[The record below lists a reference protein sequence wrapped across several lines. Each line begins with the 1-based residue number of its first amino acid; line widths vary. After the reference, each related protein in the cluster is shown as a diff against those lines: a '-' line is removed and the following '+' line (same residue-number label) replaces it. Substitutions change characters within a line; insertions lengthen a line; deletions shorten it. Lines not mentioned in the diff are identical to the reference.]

1 MTNAVKAMKINQDN
15 EAIAKEHENIPW
27 SFNQSLE
34 KILKGVLVSLL
45 AVMSILI
52 VYQVVARYVFNS
64 PSAMSEELLRFSL
77 IWLGI
82 LGAALCFMKSTH
94 LSLPLL
100 LDHVALST
108 RNKMELF
115 NKYMYVMLGA
125 VMAWGGYVASA
136 KNFTMLTPTL
146 QIPLGVV
153 QSVFIISGLIIA
165 GTQLH
170 KIVQEVK
177 QSPMQIV
184 VLLVY
189 ILVSLLL
196 FFSFT
201 YVKSLDSFDTYLYDN
216 IELISFFMLFLSF
229 LFFLL
234 MGTSIAVGLAF
245 SGIFTLFLQIDFV
258 DLISTSSEK
267 LFSGLDS
274 FGFLALPFF
283 ILAGN
288 IMNQGGIAKRLIV
301 FAMLIGKKVPGSLWQ
316 TNIVAN
322 MMFGSLSGSA
332 IAASTAIG
340 GIITPMAREKKYDMP
355 FSTAVNASSSI
366 AGMLIPPAG
375 AFIVYS
381 MITGGNASIAALFL
395 GGYIPGLIIG
405 LSVMLVAY
413 RFAKK
418 NNYPVDNTHY
428 SMSDVAKII
437 WRALP
442 SMFLVFVVIGGIIGG
457 MFTAIEASGI
467 AVIYSL
473 LLAMCYRTLSIKGLI
488 KTLYDSALSTA
499 VILFLIS
506 CSGLMSWSMTFAS
519 IPEIVGEM
527 LAAVSDNKYVILL
540 VINIT
545 LLIVGVFMD
554 MAPAQLI
561 FTPILY
567 PVVVGLG
574 VDPVHFGIIMI
585 YNLSMGIVTPP
596 VGTVLFVSCGISGEK
611 ITNVIRPLLPIF
623 FVQFIGLLLV
633 TYIPV
638 LSLGL
643 PKFFGL
649 IN

>member
-1 MTNAVKAMKINQDN
+1 MNQL
-15 EAIAKEHENIPW
+15 ESEIPKVFKCKPW
-27 SFNQSLE
+27 SFNQAVE
-34 KILKGVLVSLL
+34 KTLKIILVSLL

-52 VYQVVARYVFNS
+52 VYQVAARYIFNS

-100 LDHVALST
+100 LDYVGPST
-108 RNKMELF
+108 RQKMELF
-115 NKYMYVMLGA
+115 NQYMYVLLGA
-125 VMAWGGYVASA
+125 TMMWGGYVASV
-136 KNFTMLTPTL
+136 KNLSMLTPTL
-146 QIPLGVV
+146 QVPLGLV
-153 QSVFIISGLIIA
+153 QSVLIISGVLIVSS
-165 GTQLH
+165 QCYKVL
-170 KIVQEVK
+170 QEVK
-177 QSPMQIV
+177 RKPSQAIMLAIYV
-184 VLLVY
+184 
-189 ILVSLLL
+189 IVSLTTY
-196 FFSFT
+196 FGFS
-201 YVKSLDSFDTYLYDN
+201 YVKGLDDFDTYLYDN
-216 IELISFFMLFLSF
+216 IEIISFFTLFISF

-245 SGIFTLFLQIDFV
+245 SGIFTLFLQIEFV
-258 DLISTSSEK
+258 DLIGTTSEK

-301 FAMLIGKKVPGSLWQ
+301 FAMLVGKRVPGSLWQ

-340 GIITPMAREKKYDMP
+340 GIITPMAREKNYDMP

-381 MITGGNASIAALFL
+381 MITGGSASIAALFL
-395 GGYIPGLIIG
+395 GGYIPGIIIG

-418 NNYPVDNTHY
+418 NNYPVDTTHY
-428 SMSDVAKII
+428 SLGDVTLII
-437 WRALP
+437 GRALP
-442 SMFLVFVVIGGIIGG
+442 SMLLVFVVIGGIIGG

-473 LLAMCYRTLSIKGLI
+473 VLAICYRTLTIKGLI
-488 KTLYDSALSTA
+488 KTLYDSALSTS
-499 VILFLIS
+499 VILFLIA

-519 IPEIVGEM
+519 IPETVGEM
-527 LAAVSDNKYVILL
+527 LIAVSDNKYVILL

-545 LLIVGVFMD
+545 LLLVGVFMD

-567 PVVVGLG
+567 PVVTEMG

-623 FVQFIGLLLV
+623 LVQFIGLLLV
-633 TYIPV
+633 TYFPII
-638 LSLGL
+638 SLGL
-643 PKFFGL
+643 PRFFGL

>member
-1 MTNAVKAMKINQDN
+1 MNQLNINNADLI
-15 EAIAKEHENIPW
+15 EHRPW
-27 SFNQSLE
+27 RFIEVLE
-34 KILKGVLVSLL
+34 KSLKVILTFLL
-45 AVMSILI
+45 AAMSVLI
-52 VYQVVARYVFNS
+52 VYQVAARYVFNS

-82 LGAALCFMKSTH
+82 LGAALCFIKSTH
-94 LSLPLL
+94 LNLPLL
-100 LDHVALST
+100 LDYVSPSV
-108 RNKMELF
+108 RQKMELF
-115 NKYMYVMLGA
+115 SRFMYVLLGA
-125 VMAWGGYVASA
+125 VMSWGGYVAA
-136 KNFTMLTPTL
+136 TKNLSLSTPTL
-146 QIPLGVV
+146 QVPLGVV
-153 QSVFIISGLIIA
+153 QSVLVISGILIMISQVYAIA
-165 GTQLH
+165 QD
-170 KIVQEVK
+170 IK
-177 QSPMQIV
+177 QQPRQAL
-184 VLLVY
+184 VLLSY
-189 ILVSLLL
+189 IVGAGLLVVGYSQL
-196 FFSFT
+196 
-201 YVKSLDSFDTYLYDN
+201 KQLDAFDDYLYSN
-216 IELISFFMLFLSF
+216 IEMLSFFTLFISF

-245 SGIFTLFLQIDFV
+245 SGIFTLSLQIDFV
-258 DLISTSSEK
+258 NLMGTTSEK

-301 FAMLIGKKVPGSLWQ
+301 FAMLIGKRIPGSLWQ

-332 IAASTAIG
+332 IASSTAIG
-340 GIITPMAREKKYDMP
+340 GIITPMAKEKNYDMP

-366 AGMLIPPAG
+366 SGMLIPPAG

-381 MITGGNASIAALFL
+381 MITGGSASIAALFL
-395 GGYIPGLIIG
+395 GGYVPGIILG

-413 RFAKK
+413 RFARK
-418 NNYPVDNTHY
+418 NNYPIDTTHY
-428 SMSDVAKII
+428 SFGEVADII
-437 WRALP
+437 WRAVP
-442 SMFLVFVVIGGIIGG
+442 SMFLIVVVIGGIIGG

-473 LLAMCYRTLSIKGLI
+473 LLAICYRTLTVKSLM
-488 KTLYDSALSTA
+488 KTLYDSALSTS
-499 VILFLIS
+499 VILFLIA

-519 IPEIVGEM
+519 IPDTVGEM
-527 LAAVSDNKYVILL
+527 LVAVSENKYIILF
-540 VINIT
+540 VINLT
-545 LLIVGVFMD
+545 LLMVGVFMD

-567 PVVVGLG
+567 PVVTSLG

-611 ITNVIRPLLPIF
+611 ITNVIKPLLPIF

-633 TYIPV
+633 TYVPM

-649 IN
+649 IS

>member
-1 MTNAVKAMKINQDN
+1 MKKVDPEISMVI
-15 EAIAKEHENIPW
+15 ERKPW
-27 SFNQSLE
+27 SFNQVPE
-34 KILKGVLVSLL
+34 KTLKVILVSLL
-45 AVMSILI
+45 AMMSILI
-52 VYQVVARYVFNS
+52 IYQVVARYVFNS
-64 PSAMSEELLRFSL
+64 PSAMSEELLRYSL

-82 LGAALCFMKSTH
+82 LGASLCFMKSTH

-100 LDHVALST
+100 LDYVTAST
-108 RNKMELF
+108 RQKIELF
-115 NKYMYVMLGA
+115 NLYLYVLLGA
-125 VMAWGGYVASA
+125 VMTWGGYVASM
-136 KNFTMLTPTL
+136 KNINMLTPTL
-146 QIPLGVV
+146 HIPLGVV
-153 QSVFIISGLIIA
+153 QSVLMLSGIVITLS
-165 GTQLH
+165 QLC
-170 KIVQEVK
+170 KIRQEVK
-177 QSPMQIV
+177 RNPSQGIIFTIYIV
-184 VLLVY
+184 VTL
-189 ILVSLLL
+189 IL

-201 YVKSLDSFDTYLYDN
+201 YVKGLDSFDTYLYDN
-216 IELISFFMLFLSF
+216 IELISFFTLFISF
-229 LFFLL
+229 VFFLI

-258 DLISTSSEK
+258 NLIGTTSEK
-267 LFSGLDS
+267 LFSGIDS
-274 FGFLALPFF
+274 YGFLALPFF

-288 IMNQGGIAKRLIV
+288 IMNQGGIAKRLIL
-301 FAMLIGKKVPGSLWQ
+301 FAMLIGKRVPGSLWQ

-340 GIITPMAREKKYDMP
+340 GIISPMAREKNYDMP
-355 FSTAVNASSSI
+355 FTTAVNASSSI
-366 AGMLIPPAG
+366 SGMLIPPAG

-381 MITGGNASIAALFL
+381 MITGGSASIAALFL

-418 NNYPVDNTHY
+418 NNYPIDTTCY
-428 SMSDVAKII
+428 SYTEVAIII

-467 AVIYSL
+467 AVVYSL
-473 LLAMCYRTLSIKGLI
+473 LLAMCYRTLTFKILI
-488 KTLYDSALSTA
+488 KTLYDSALSTS
-499 VILFLIS
+499 VILFLIA
-506 CSGLMSWSMTFAS
+506 CSSLMSWSMTFAS
-519 IPEIVGEM
+519 IPETVGEI
-527 LAAVSDNKYVILL
+527 LVSVSDNKYVILL

-545 LLIVGVFMD
+545 LLLVGVFMD

-567 PVVVGLG
+567 PVVTQMG

-596 VGTVLFVSCGISGEK
+596 VGTVLFVSCGVSGEK

-623 FVQFIGLLLV
+623 LVQFIGLLLV

-638 LSLGL
+638 ITLGL
-643 PKFFGL
+643 PRLFGL

>member
-1 MTNAVKAMKINQDN
+1 MNQLN
-15 EAIAKEHENIPW
+15 VEGTELIEHQPW
-27 SFNQSLE
+27 RFIEMME
-34 KILKGVLVSLL
+34 KILKVILMFLL
-45 AVMSILI
+45 ATMSVLI
-52 VYQVVARYVFNS
+52 IYQVVARYIFNS
-64 PSAMSEELLRFSL
+64 PSAISEELLRFSL

-82 LGAALCFMKSTH
+82 LGAALCFIKSTH
-94 LSLPLL
+94 LNLPLL
-100 LDHVALST
+100 LDYVPPPV
-108 RNKMELF
+108 RQKMELF
-115 NKYMYVMLGA
+115 SRFMYVLLGG
-125 VMAWGGYVASA
+125 VMSWGGYVAA
-136 KNFTMLTPTL
+136 VKNMSLSTPTL
-146 QIPLGVV
+146 QIPLGAV
-153 QSVFIISGLIIA
+153 QSVLAISGLLIMISQVQNIIQEIKRRPYQGLVLLSYVIGA
-165 GTQLH
+165 GILIVGYTQL
-170 KIVQEVK
+170 K
-177 QSPMQIV
+177 Q
-184 VLLVY
+184 LEA
-189 ILVSLLL
+189 
-196 FFSFT
+196 
-201 YVKSLDSFDTYLYDN
+201 FDDYLYSH
-216 IELISFFMLFLSF
+216 IEMISFFTLFISF

-234 MGTSIAVGLAF
+234 IGTSIAVGLAF
-245 SGIFTLFLQIDFV
+245 SGIFTLSLQIDFIN
-258 DLISTSSEK
+258 LMGTTSEK

-301 FAMLIGKKVPGSLWQ
+301 FAMLIGKRIPGSLWQ

-332 IAASTAIG
+332 IASSTAIG
-340 GIITPMAREKKYDMP
+340 GIVTPMAKEKNYDMP

-366 AGMLIPPAG
+366 SGMLIPPAG

-395 GGYIPGLIIG
+395 GGYVPGIILG

-413 RFAKK
+413 RFARK
-418 NNYPVDNTHY
+418 NNYPVDSTHY
-428 SMSDVAKII
+428 SIREVADIA

-442 SMFLVFVVIGGIIGG
+442 SMFLIVVVIGGIIGG

-473 LLAMCYRTLSIKGLI
+473 ILSFCYRTLTVQSLM

-499 VILFLIS
+499 VILFLIA

-519 IPEIVGEM
+519 IPDTVGEM
-527 LAAVSDNKYVILL
+527 LVSVSENKYIILL
-540 VINIT
+540 LINLT
-545 LLIVGVFMD
+545 LLMVGVFMD

-567 PVVVGLG
+567 PVVTSLG

-596 VGTVLFVSCGISGEK
+596 VGTVLFVSCGVSGEK
-611 ITNVIRPLLPIF
+611 ITNVIKPLLPIF

-633 TYIPV
+633 TYVPM

>member
-1 MTNAVKAMKINQDN
+1 MNQLN
-15 EAIAKEHENIPW
+15 STTPKVIECKPW
-27 SFNQSLE
+27 SFNQVLE
-34 KILKGVLVSLL
+34 KFLKTVLVSLL
-45 AVMSILI
+45 AIMSILI
-52 VYQVVARYVFNS
+52 VYQVLVRYVFNS

-82 LGAALCFMKSTH
+82 LGAALCFIKSTH

-100 LDHVALST
+100 LDHVASST
-108 RNKMELF
+108 RNKMNLF
-115 NKYMYVMLGA
+115 NLYMYVLLGA
-125 VMAWGGYVASA
+125 VMTWGGYVASS
-136 KNFTMLTPTL
+136 KNFSMLTPTM
-146 QIPLGVV
+146 QIPLGFV

-165 GTQLH
+165 GSQLY
-170 KIVQEVK
+170 KICQDISKNPK
-177 QSPMQIV
+177 QGVI
-184 VLLVY
+184 LAIY
-189 ILVSLLL
+189 IALSIFI
-196 FFSFT
+196 FFGFT
-201 YVKSLDSFDTYLYDN
+201 YVKGLDSFDTYLYDN
-216 IELISFFMLFLSF
+216 IEIISFFMLFVSF
-229 LFFLL
+229 IFFLL

-258 DLISTSSEK
+258 NLIGTTSEK

-288 IMNQGGIAKRLIV
+288 IMNQGGIAKRLII
-301 FAMLIGKKVPGSLWQ
+301 FAMLIGKGIPGSLWQ

-381 MITGGNASIAALFL
+381 MITGGDASIAALFL
-395 GGYIPGLIIG
+395 AGYFPGLIIG
-405 LSVMLVAY
+405 ASVMLVAY
-413 RFAKK
+413 HFAKK
-418 NNYPVDNTHY
+418 NNYPVDTTHY
-428 SMSDVAKII
+428 ALGDIANII

-467 AVIYSL
+467 AVVYSL
-473 LLAMCYRTLSIKGLI
+473 LLALCYRTLTIKGLI
-488 KTLYDSALSTA
+488 KTLYDSALSSA
-499 VILFLIS
+499 VILFLIA
-506 CSGLMSWSMTFAS
+506 CSSLMSWSMTFAS
-519 IPEIVGEM
+519 IPEVVGEM
-527 LAAVSDNKYVILL
+527 LIAVSDNKYVILL

-545 LLIVGVFMD
+545 LLLVGVFMD

-567 PVVVGLG
+567 PVVTGLG
-574 VDPVHFGIIMI
+574 VDPVHFGVIMI

-596 VGTVLFVSCGISGEK
+596 VGTVLYVSCGISGEK
-611 ITNVIRPLLPIF
+611 ITNVIKPLLPIF
-623 FVQFIGLLLV
+623 LVQFIGLLLV
-633 TYIPV
+633 TYLPII
-638 LSLGL
+638 SLGL
-643 PKFFGL
+643 PRFFGL

>member
-1 MTNAVKAMKINQDN
+1 MTEAVKTIKINQAN
-15 EAIAKEHENIPW
+15 ESW
-27 SFNQSLE
+27 SFNQFLE
-34 KILKGVLVSLL
+34 KTLKVFLVTLL
-45 AVMSILI
+45 AVMSMLI

-82 LGAALCFMKSTH
+82 LGVALCFIKSTH

-100 LDHVALST
+100 IDHVDIST
-108 RNKMELF
+108 RTKMELF
-115 NKYMYVMLGA
+115 NKYMYVLLGA
-125 VMAWGGYVASA
+125 VMTWGGYVASA
-136 KNFTMLTPTL
+136 KNLTMLTPTM
-146 QIPLGVV
+146 QIPLGLV
-153 QSVFIISGLIIA
+153 QSVFIISGVIIA
-165 GTQLH
+165 GTQFY
-170 KIVQEVK
+170 KIIQEIK
-177 QSPMQIV
+177 QHPRQGV
-184 VLLVY
+184 VLTLYVV
-189 ILVSLLL
+189 ISVIL
-196 FFSFT
+196 FFAFT
-201 YVKSLDSFDTYLYDN
+201 YIKGLDSFDNYLYDN

-245 SGIFTLFLQIDFV
+245 SGIFTLFLQIDFL

-340 GIITPMAREKKYDMP
+340 GIITPMAKEKNYDMP

-395 GGYIPGLIIG
+395 GGYLPGMIIG

-418 NNYPVDNTHY
+418 
-428 SMSDVAKII
+428 II
-437 WRALP
+437 
-442 SMFLVFVVIGGIIGG
+442 I
-457 MFTAIEASGI
+457 
-467 AVIYSL
+467 
-473 LLAMCYRTLSIKGLI
+473 
-488 KTLYDSALSTA
+488 
-499 VILFLIS
+499 
-506 CSGLMSWSMTFAS
+506 
-519 IPEIVGEM
+519 
-527 LAAVSDNKYVILL
+527 
-540 VINIT
+540 
-545 LLIVGVFMD
+545 
-554 MAPAQLI
+554 Q
-561 FTPILY
+561 
-567 PVVVGLG
+567 
-574 VDPVHFGIIMI
+574 
-585 YNLSMGIVTPP
+585 
-596 VGTVLFVSCGISGEK
+596 
-611 ITNVIRPLLPIF
+611 
-623 FVQFIGLLLV
+623 
-633 TYIPV
+633 
-638 LSLGL
+638 
-643 PKFFGL
+643 
-649 IN
+649 